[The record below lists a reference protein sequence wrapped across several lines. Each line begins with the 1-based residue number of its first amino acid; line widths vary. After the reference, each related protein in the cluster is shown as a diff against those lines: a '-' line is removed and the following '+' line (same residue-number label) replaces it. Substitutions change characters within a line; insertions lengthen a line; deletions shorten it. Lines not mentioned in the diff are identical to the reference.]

1 MSSALKI
8 TLILSLLLSAGCHAA
23 GTAPRKTLAPFA
35 SEQALSSY
43 LQQLQARQA
52 ALQREQQKLQ
62 RATAQY
68 SAQYTAAAPPAPVAP
83 MAAKAAPVASAE
95 AAESVTNVQTAG
107 VDEGGIVKL
116 HGKHLVML
124 RRGKLFYR
132 AGGWQGP
139 ATRRGA

>member
-23 GTAPRKTLAPFA
+23 DTAPRKTLAPFA

-68 SAQYTAAAPPAPVAP
+68 SAQYTAAPPAPAAP
-83 MAAKAAPVASAE
+83 MVAKAAPVASAE
-95 AAESVTNVQTAG
+95 AAESITNVQTAG

-124 RRGKLFYR
+124 RREIGR
-132 AGGWQGP
+132 AH
-139 ATRRGA
+139 A